1 MYLQNKN
8 KFIDFEN
15 KFMITKGGRW
25 VEGRFDMSRDADPGA
40 KDEPNGSWFRAVRP

>member
-25 VEGRFDMSRDADPGA
+25 VEGWTGGLRLAYANYM
-40 KDEPNGSWFRAVRP
+40 E